1 MKMKK
6 AVITI
11 LGTIEGNKSEYI
23 GGDVLGLVK
32 EMYVNT
38 LSILIDT
45 YPDADIIP
53 IYTGYA
59 RKIQERVLKEL
70 EDKEEYLYIFD
81 NGYQIKNEND
91 FDEIFSI
98 FEEIFK
104 KDYDEFIIDV
114 THGFRHLPL
123 LLLIEILIKNFQDN
137 SKISKILFAKE
148 LTKATKDKGGKYEF
162 IDLKEYLDLA
172 NIAFVLET
180 FEKNYTLPLH
190 INLGKE
196 FEKLTLALRKF
207 SEDIMALNI
216 DSLFKVAVPGLIR
229 ELEKIDKPSIR
240 NQVESI
246 MAHLREDFKYEG
258 KRRWETYYDVAYE
271 LKEKGYLLN
280 SLALLYESVR
290 LFLKAFLEY
299 KYPEIME
306 KVEEFYKGD
315 DYKIGDF
322 CMNKVFNVSSKDI
335 PIEKAFKRNCIVK
348 LKNKEIEIL
357 TKDEYQKLIK
367 AIEKDFK
374 HKEEC
379 IYDKKSKKADLFN
392 CISFARNN
400 FAHANKENDFREVKK
415 SIDKLF
421 SCFEDKTEKYKKVL
435 RGSGER

>member
-1 MKMKK
+1 MKK